1 MSTDEYWTLAGP
13 GDAQTR
19 VLGSRFL
26 GRALPVS
33 DFDEVAARLE
43 EERKLHHDATHWCW
57 AARLGAEINEKSS
70 DAGEPRGTA
79 GAPILSAI
87 QQRNLSDCVVIVTR
101 YFGGTKLG
109 RGNLARAYG
118 ECASLAL
125 DAAPRALRKILAVC
139 RVRCSFDDQSLVYH
153 VAQRFQATVEPK
165 PAADH
170 AEFVLRA
177 APAAMTALR
186 TSLGEE
192 SRGRIA
198 VESEP

>member
-13 GDAQTR
+13 GNAQTR

-33 DFDEVAARLE
+33 GFDEVAACLE

-57 AARLGAEINEKSS
+57 AARVSAEMSEKSS

-79 GAPILSAI
+79 GAPILSEI
-87 QQRNLSDCVVIVTR
+87 KNRNLSDCLVIVTR

-125 DAAPRALRKILAVC
+125 DAAPRVLRKILTAC

-153 VAQRFQATVEPK
+153 MAQRSQATVEPK

-170 AEFVLRA
+170 AEFILRA
-177 APAAMTALR
+177 TPAAMVTLR
-186 TSLGEE
+186 VSLSEE
-192 SRGRIA
+192 SGGRIA
-198 VESEP
+198 VEDEP

>member
-13 GDAQTR
+13 GSAQTR

-33 DFDEVAARLE
+33 NFDEVAARIE
-43 EERKLHHDATHWCW
+43 ETRKLRHDAAHWCW
-57 AARLGAEINEKSS
+57 AARLGADVAEKSS

-79 GAPILSAI
+79 GAPILREI
-87 QQRNLSDCVVIVTR
+87 RKRNLSDCLVIVTR

-125 DAAPRALRKILAVC
+125 DAAPRVLRKILAVC

-153 VAQRFQATVEPK
+153 IAQRFQATVEPK

-170 AEFVLRA
+170 AEFILRA
-177 APAAMTALR
+177 TPAAMITLR
-186 TSLGEE
+186 ASLSEE
-192 SRGRIA
+192 SSGRVA

>member
-1 MSTDEYWTLAGP
+1 M
-13 GDAQTR
+13 
-19 VLGSRFL
+19 V
-26 GRALPVS
+26 
-33 DFDEVAARLE
+33 
-43 EERKLHHDATHWCW
+43 
-57 AARLGAEINEKSS
+57 EKSS

-125 DAAPRALRKILAVC
+125 EAAPRALRKILAAC
-139 RVRCSFDDQSLVYH
+139 RVICSFDDQSLVYH
-153 VAQRFQATVEPK
+153 IAGRFQATLELR

-170 AEFVLRA
+170 AEFILRA

-186 TSLGEE
+186 TSLCEE

-198 VESEP
+198 VATEP